1 MSKKKLLYLTS
12 AVSPNDLPNASA
24 ERYFPSAAPVGTLAE
39 GTSVVV
45 AILSRDFAISL
56 AISGEVTKESINAVR
71 ARFGISQVIGAFDS
85 SANDP
90 SIDDWLL
97 PLIGG
102 NKRHHKLNKSLSAA
116 VQQETADAS
125 SLVIDSVHAAPYLPV
140 GLAGPTIYFAQS
152 ILSAASKIKGGFFKR
167 RSREKVQE
175 AELKWLQRLN
185 HIFTTPQ
192 VESDLFSLPLPHEK
206 LIDQRALSKRGMPFS
221 ISSGFS
227 ETQLRIG
234 YFGYL
239 ADESNVASLRWFLET
254 IWGPIRKKIP
264 ELEFHIVGSDS
275 TPAVIQMVDRLP
287 GVFLHRDAKDKL
299 LFDLGCRVVIE
310 PLLHETHVEAKLIN
324 AMARGIP
331 VVTTREAVTRS
342 NWVVGDAVSVA
353 ASPSD
358 MLQTLRQLLS
368 DEALWESRSKSAQ
381 QAAERVYA
389 FQEVA
394 HAIRRLIKVN

>member
-1 MSKKKLLYLTS
+1 LI
-12 AVSPNDLPNASA
+12 V
-24 ERYFPSAAPVGTLAE
+24 
-39 GTSVVV
+39 
-45 AILSRDFAISL
+45 
-56 AISGEVTKESINAVR
+56 NAVR
-71 ARFGISQVIGAFDS
+71 THFGISQVIGAFDS

-90 SIDDWLL
+90 SIDERLL
-97 PLIGG
+97 PLMGG
-102 NKRHHKLNKSLSAA
+102 SKRHQKLNTFLSAA
-116 VQQETADAS
+116 VQQETADAN

-152 ILSAASKIKGGFFKR
+152 ILSAAAKIKGGFFTR

-227 ETQLRIG
+227 ETELRIG

-254 IWGPIRKKIP
+254 IWGPISKKIP

-342 NWVVGDAVSVA
+342 NWVVGDAVAVA
-353 ASPSD
+353 TSPSD

-368 DEALWESRSKSAQ
+368 DETLWESRSKSAQ

-389 FQEVA
+389 FHEVA